1 MKLLLDTH
9 ILLWFLM
16 NPEKLPE
23 TAMELLQQENIEI
36 FYSTASIW
44 EVTIKHM
51 AKPEGMKISGR
62 ELADMC
68 RQAGFSKMNITDEHV
83 HMLETLRRPE
93 KAPRHNDPFDRMLI
107 SQAKSANIKLVTHDS
122 LIPDYG
128 EPCVLSV

>member
-23 TAMELLQQENIEI
+23 MASDLLQQNNIEI

-51 AKPEGMKISGR
+51 AKPEGMKISGS

-68 RQAGFSKMNITDEHV
+68 RQAGFSKMSITDEHV
-83 HMLETLRRPE
+83 HMLETLKRPE
-93 KAPRHNDPFDRMLI
+93 DAPR
-107 SQAKSANIKLVTHDS
+107 Q
-122 LIPDYG
+122 
-128 EPCVLSV
+128 